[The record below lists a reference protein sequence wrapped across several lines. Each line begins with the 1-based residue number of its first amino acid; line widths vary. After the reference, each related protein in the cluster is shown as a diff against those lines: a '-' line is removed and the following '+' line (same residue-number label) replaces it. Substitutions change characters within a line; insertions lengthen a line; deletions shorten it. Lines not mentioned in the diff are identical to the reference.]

1 MECFFFSQES
11 IFVPDPVLSMS
22 IQVANTKD
30 RDTFRK
36 GIQRFI
42 KEDPTFHFKY
52 DTESKEA
59 VVCGMGE
66 LHLDIY
72 AQVGNGIL
80 NYVESRWK

>member
-1 MECFFFSQES
+1 M
-11 IFVPDPVLSMS
+11 PDPVLSMS

-36 GIQRFI
+36 GIQRFM

-80 NYVESRWK
+80 NYVESR